1 MSDSLLGGNA
11 GAAAAGGAPSWVADL
26 PEDLRGNPTLQSFKG
41 NDWKEVG
48 PALAK
53 SFIETKKMTGQKAYD
68 LPKDDWKPE
77 QWGEWNRSIGVPES
91 PDKYP
96 TIDGELLKKTSLPPE
111 VLASANKKFHEL
123 GLTPKQVKGLVN
135 DWYLPDVAKGM
146 EQEAAAKQEAM
157 KRDEEAIRAEW
168 GDKFDTNAGLVKAA
182 LAKFGSPELS
192 KWAEENGAA
201 NNPALAKML
210 AKIGEQMLESS
221 ARGGGSTASGGGQ
234 DKTGALKEIE
244 EIMAKRISDPAFA
257 KAFEN
262 PKSPELARW
271 HELHKIA
278 YPQ

>member
-1 MSDSLLGGNA
+1 MSDTLLGGNA
-11 GAAAAGGAPSWVADL
+11 GAAAPAWVADL

-77 QWGEWNRSIGVPES
+77 QWSEWHKTIGVPES

-96 TIDGELLKKTSLPPE
+96 QVDAELLKKTSLPPE
-111 VLASANKKFHEL
+111 IIASANKKFHEL

-168 GDKFDTNAGLVKAA
+168 GDNYDKNAGLVRAA
-182 LAKFGSPELS
+182 LAEVGSPELS
-192 KWAEENGAA
+192 KWVEEIGAA
-201 NNPALAKML
+201 NKPELAKML
-210 AKIGEQMLESS
+210 AKVGERMLESS
-221 ARGGGSTASGGGQ
+221 ARGGGSTTSGGAT
-234 DKTGALKEIE
+234 DREGAKNEINE
-244 EIMAKRISDPAFA
+244 MIQKRINDPAFA

-262 PKSPELARW
+262 PKSAELARW